1 MPLPKLYF
9 LLFSSHLL
17 SAGGLSGEDK
27 TTPGPSMG
35 LKIGGKKG
43 PSIGLDWRVAQQERQ
58 SGTDMDLGNTS
69 FTKYLNIKILTPRIR
84 DSSAVQHIVVE
95 LLRTPNNDIRE
106 SYMAVRKWRWICSPW
121 KLFSF
126 LYFSHFT
133 VSRAKNL
140 RASTKM

>member
-43 PSIGLDWRVAQQERQ
+43 PSIGLDRRVAQQERQ
-58 SGTDMDLGNTS
+58 SGTYMDL
-69 FTKYLNIKILTPRIR
+69 
-84 DSSAVQHIVVE
+84 
-95 LLRTPNNDIRE
+95 
-106 SYMAVRKWRWICSPW
+106 
-121 KLFSF
+121 
-126 LYFSHFT
+126 
-133 VSRAKNL
+133 
-140 RASTKM
+140 